1 MAALGGNGI
10 KCLRPA
16 NRQSVVDE
24 QAPRPCERP
33 QIQLLGDKP
42 EIRQSPESR
51 APLLPLAR
59 ARRRHRACCVEVH
72 RAQERGR
79 KLPDIWTEHPEIV
92 RDLLREAGFTCG
104 VAPRV
109 LPGRDPEWTCIIDGS
124 NIAGDIYIHQ
134 LDTVPGE
141 GTPAAWL
148 LAVLGLLL
156 VVVLCQAWA
165 IIRLRRRTRG
175 SGAKP
180 GFQG

>member
-1 MAALGGNGI
+1 VAALGGNGI
-10 KCLRPA
+10 ECLRPA
-16 NRQSVVDE
+16 IDNLLSMSKRL
-24 QAPRPCERP
+24 RPCE
-33 QIQLLGDKP
+33 QIQLFGEKP

-51 APLLPLAR
+51 APLLLL
-59 ARRRHRACCVEVH
+59 H
-72 RAQERGR
+72 ERGVVTEHAVWR
-79 KLPDIWTEHPEIV
+79 CTGLRKGGKLPDIWTEHPEIV

-134 LDTVPGE
+134 LDTVPGH

-175 SGAKP
+175 SGPKP

>member
-10 KCLRPA
+10 ECLRPA
-16 NRQSVVDE
+16 IDNLLSMSKRL
-24 QAPRPCERP
+24 RPCERP
-33 QIQLLGDKP
+33 QIQLLGEKP

-134 LDTVPGE
+134 LDTVPGH
-141 GTPAAWL
+141 GTPAAWP